1 MPVIN
6 SQEGIIM
13 KKIITS
19 IFLLSFL
26 ISTQLMAGSVNRG
39 QFTSAIVDREP
50 VDLIETLS
58 TDNTKIIYFTELN
71 DLEGQT
77 VTHQWMYNGV
87 VMFEKSFD
95 VGGARWRVWTSKSLQ
110 PGWSGTWTVNTLD
123 SERNVI
129 LSQTFEYQ

>member
-1 MPVIN
+1 
-6 SQEGIIM
+6 M

-19 IFLLSFL
+19 LFILSLF
-26 ISTQLMAGSVNRG
+26 ISTQLMAGSVSRS

-58 TDNTKIIYFTELN
+58 TDNTNIIFFTELTE
-71 DLEGQT
+71 LQGQT
-77 VTHQWMYNGV
+77 VTHQWLYNDV

-110 PGWSGTWTVNTLD
+110 PGWSGTWTVNVLD
-123 SERNVI
+123 GGRNVI
-129 LSQTFEYQ
+129 LIQSFEYQ

>member
-1 MPVIN
+1 
-6 SQEGIIM
+6 M

-19 IFLLSFL
+19 LFILSLF
-26 ISTQLMAGSVNRG
+26 ISTQLMAGSVSRS

-58 TDNTKIIYFTELN
+58 TDNTNIIFFTELTE
-71 DLEGQT
+71 LQGQT
-77 VTHQWMYNGV
+77 VTHQWLYNDV

-110 PGWSGTWTVNTLD
+110 PGWSGTWTVNVLD
-123 SERNVI
+123 GERNVI
-129 LSQTFEYQ
+129 LSQSFEYQ

>member
-1 MPVIN
+1 
-6 SQEGIIM
+6 M

-19 IFLLSFL
+19 LFILSLF
-26 ISTQLMAGSVNRG
+26 ISTQLMAGSVSRS

-58 TDNTKIIYFTELN
+58 TDNTNIIFFTELTE
-71 DLEGQT
+71 LQGQT
-77 VTHQWMYNGV
+77 VTHQWLYNDV

-110 PGWSGTWTVNTLD
+110 PGWSGTWTVNVLD
-123 SERNVI
+123 GERNVI
-129 LSQTFEYQ
+129 LIQSFEYQ

>member
-1 MPVIN
+1 
-6 SQEGIIM
+6 M
-13 KKIITS
+13 KKIIS
-19 IFLLSFL
+19 SLFILSL
-26 ISTQLMAGSVNRG
+26 IISTQLMAGSVSRG

-58 TDNTKIIYFTELN
+58 TDITNIIYFTELN
-71 DLEGQT
+71 ELQGQS

-95 VGGARWRVWTSKSLQ
+95 VGGSRWRVWTSKSLQ

-123 SERNVI
+123 GERNVI